1 MKSHMFPTSATYSV
15 RIEPRRGRRL
25 RWLCL
30 GLGILSVLAMYTWIA
45 GVELWQWDIQLAS
58 SLGLDNIDSG
68 LEVAVIPVYG
78 LMVGAL
84 AACLTWF
91 VLARA
96 RSLISATGCR
106 RRIPTALG
114 RVQCRTDRDFRPP
127 RMTLRA

>member
-1 MKSHMFPTSATYSV
+1 MFPTPATYSV
-15 RIEPRRGRRL
+15 RIELRQGRRL

-58 SLGLDNIDSG
+58 SLGLDSIDSG
-68 LEVAVIPVYG
+68 LEAAVIPVYV

-84 AACLTWF
+84 AACLTWYVF
-91 VLARA
+91 ARA
-96 RSLISATGCR
+96 RSLISATGHRCR
-106 RRIPTALG
+106 TPTALG
-114 RVQCRTDRDFRPP
+114 RAQSRSDRDFRPP